1 MSFIECLKYYAELGY
16 FIAGI
21 VLAAA
26 AIYGLKQIRLTK
38 TDIEERKKRAAMEK
52 AMEYYE
58 LYESKF
64 TPLINEFDYECSEKG
79 LDIGGYKQLE
89 QFDKSGINPSLTQRR
104 NMILSWFPA
113 FNVLETIATAFVI
126 GLADENIGYSLFGP
140 SFVRQV
146 YRIHDIIVSNLKFQE
161 FPRWME
167 MTIKLY
173 LKWAPKYQKEY
184 SPNEQSDTNRCE

>member
-79 LDIGGYKQLE
+79 LDI
-89 QFDKSGINPSLTQRR
+89 
-104 NMILSWFPA
+104 
-113 FNVLETIATAFVI
+113 
-126 GLADENIGYSLFGP
+126 
-140 SFVRQV
+140 
-146 YRIHDIIVSNLKFQE
+146 
-161 FPRWME
+161 
-167 MTIKLY
+167 
-173 LKWAPKYQKEY
+173 
-184 SPNEQSDTNRCE
+184 